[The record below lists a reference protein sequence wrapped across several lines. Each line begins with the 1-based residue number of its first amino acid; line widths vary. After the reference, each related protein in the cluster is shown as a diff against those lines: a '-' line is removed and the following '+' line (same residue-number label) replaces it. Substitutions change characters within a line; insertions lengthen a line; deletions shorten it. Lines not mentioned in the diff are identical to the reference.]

1 MKRKAIALI
10 CAAALAALSLTGCGN
25 KEADDKLI
33 KVAASAVPHAAILE
47 QVKPILEA
55 QGYTLEVT
63 VFSDYVQPNKVV
75 DSGDFDANYFQHI
88 TYMNDF
94 NSQQGTH
101 LANAGNIHYEPMG
114 IYAGTE
120 SDLDNI
126 PDKAAIAVPNDTT
139 NEARALVLLQEKGLI
154 KLAEDAGFNATV
166 NDIEENPHNLSFV
179 ELEAA
184 QIPRILNEV
193 SYAVING
200 NYALEAGLKVQE
212 DSLYYESDQSAAAK
226 AYVNVVAVKEGNENL
241 PKIKALV
248 DALRSEEMR
257 NYIDDTYQGSVV
269 IYEE

>member
-1 MKRKAIALI
+1 MKRKATALI
-10 CAAALAALSLTGCGN
+10 CAAVLAALSLTACGN
-25 KEADDKLI
+25 KETDDKLI
-33 KVAASAVPHAAILE
+33 KVAASAVPHAEILE
-47 QVKPILEA
+47 QAKPILEA

-94 NSQQGTH
+94 NDQQGTH
-101 LANAGNIHYEPMG
+101 LGNAGNIHYEPMG
-114 IYAGTE
+114 IYAGTQ
-120 SDLDNI
+120 SDLENI
-126 PDKAAIAVPNDTT
+126 PDKASIAVPNDTT

-154 KLAEDAGFNATV
+154 KLAENAGLNATV

-184 QIPRILNEV
+184 QIPRILGEV
-193 SYAVING
+193 SFAVING

-212 DSLYYESDQSAAAK
+212 DALYYESDQSAAAK
-226 AYVNVVAVKEGNENL
+226 AYVNVVAVREGNENL

-248 DALRSEEMR
+248 EALRSDEMR
-257 NYIDDTYQGSVV
+257 KYIDEKYQGSVV